1 MIETR
6 RYHAD
11 VAFRLRAADANA
23 AAGDQFTSA
32 TVSQREQ
39 DDVLAMT
46 MARQLTGT
54 KLAVFELDAIPR
66 SFPLAHYSQ
75 GLIGVIHKSES
86 NGTPVAVAYLLSRSR
101 IASRARLKARMSP

>member
-1 MIETR
+1 M
-6 RYHAD
+6 
-11 VAFRLRAADANA
+11 FSSLLRAADTNA

-39 DDVLAMT
+39 DDVFAMA

-66 SFPLAHYSQ
+66 SFPLAHYRG
-75 GLIGVIHKSES
+75 GLVGVVHGYIRRVP
-86 NGTPVAVAYLLSRSR
+86 GAVSLLKAAVCLQPSR
-101 IASRARLKARMSP
+101 IG